1 MSVQSENIALVT
13 GGSRGIGRAI
23 ALQLAM
29 DGYDV
34 SFCYRQAAEAA
45 MEVEKKILQLGRR
58 VYHRCCDVAD
68 FVAVREF
75 VQATEDNLGPPQV
88 VINSAGIIKDNPLVL
103 MENEAWDVVIST
115 NLNGVFN
122 VCRSTVFNLMKRK
135 RGCIINISSVAGVYG
150 YATQTNYSASKAGV
164 IGFSKALAKELGSLG
179 IRVNVIAPGA
189 IDTEIIKEVDP
200 KMMEKIISSI
210 PLRRIG
216 HAQEVADLVSFL
228 VSDKAGYITGQVIQ
242 IDGGIVI

>member
-1 MSVQSENIALVT
+1 MSGRSEEIALVT

-29 DGYDV
+29 DGYDI
-34 SFCYRQAAEAA
+34 SFCYRQAADAA
-45 MEVEKKILQLGRR
+45 MEVEREILQLGRR
-58 VYHRCCDVAD
+58 VHQQRCDVAD
-68 FVAVREF
+68 LDAVRAF
-75 VQATEDNLGPPQV
+75 VQATEDKLGSPRV

-103 MENEAWDVVIST
+103 MEEETWHTVVAT
-115 NLNGVFN
+115 NLDGVFN

-135 RGCIINISSVAGVYG
+135 SGCIINISSVAGVYG

-164 IGFSKALAKELGSLG
+164 IGFSKALAKELGAFG
-179 IRVNVIAPGA
+179 IRVNVVAPGA
-189 IDTEIIKEVDP
+189 IDTEIIEDVDP

-228 VSDKAGYITGQVIQ
+228 VSNRATYITGQVVQ

>member
-1 MSVQSENIALVT
+1 MSLQSEKVALVT

-23 ALQLAM
+23 ALQLAT

-58 VYHRCCDVAD
+58 VYHQCCDVAV
-68 FVAVREF
+68 FTAVREF
-75 VQATEDNLGPPQV
+75 VQATEENLGAPRV

-103 MENEAWDVVIST
+103 MENETWDAVVST
-115 NLNGVFN
+115 NLDGVFN
-122 VCRSTVFNLMKRK
+122 VCRSTVFNMMKRK

-179 IRVNVIAPGA
+179 IRVNVVAPGA
-189 IDTEIIKEVDP
+189 IDTEIIKDVDP
-200 KMMEKIISSI
+200 KMIDKIISSI

-228 VSDKAGYITGQVIQ
+228 VSDKASYITGQVIQ

>member
-23 ALQLAM
+23 AVQLAT

-45 MEVEKKILQLGRR
+45 MEVEKKIVQLGRR
-58 VYHRCCDVAD
+58 VYHGCCDVAD
-68 FVAVREF
+68 FAAVREF
-75 VQATEDNLGPPQV
+75 VQATEDNLGAPRV

-103 MENEAWDVVIST
+103 MENEAWDVVVST
-115 NLNGVFN
+115 NLDGVFN

-179 IRVNVIAPGA
+179 IRVNVVAPGA

-200 KMMEKIISSI
+200 KMMDKIISSI
-210 PLRRIG
+210 PLQRIG

-228 VSDKAGYITGQVIQ
+228 VSDKASYITGQVIQ